1 MVETVKLSL
10 WFVYG
15 AMLQQ
20 GSDWLADTQAARC
33 LVGFWWFF
41 CLVVTAIYTG
51 NLIAVLAVPKSSLP
65 IETLE
70 DLANQEFYKYG
81 TIDGA
86 ALS

>member
-1 MVETVKLSL
+1 
-10 WFVYG
+10 
-15 AMLQQ
+15 
-20 GSDWLADTQAARC
+20 LADTQAVRC

-41 CLVVTAIYTG
+41 CLAVTAIYTG

-70 DLANQEFYKYG
+70 DLADQDFYKYG

-86 ALS
+86 ALSSLMAVSTPEYPVHQCNTIV